1 MRQNDSLDLKRV
13 YIDPSILS
21 DIPLS
26 MVERHQVIPV
36 RKEGDTL
43 VVASSSPED
52 TELKAQLEAETGI
65 SISLVYAEAADIKA
79 AILSK
84 LKIKTIFGSL
94 EEPDYAEFESIHRT
108 AHRRDIDPNVL
119 SHLPDAPNIPDL
131 LDLILYHAIT
141 HGASD
146 IHLDP
151 GPAAIFVRM
160 RIDGMLHI
168 FQQLPL
174 TFLSPLISTIKVYA
188 GMDIAET
195 RLPQDGQV
203 SVCIL
208 ESSGD
213 DEQNPEIDI
222 RVASIST
229 VYGEKVTMRILD
241 ANKMD
246 LTIASLG
253 FSDDQRDVIERLS
266 HSPQGMF
273 LVTGPTGS
281 GKTTTLFSILNQIK
295 GYTNNIVTVED
306 PVEYRLSW
314 LNQVEVNEKIGLTF
328 ANACRSF
335 LRLDPDVILVGEIR
349 DHETAHI
356 AVQNALVGRL
366 LLSTLHSNSA
376 VGAIQR
382 LISLGLPPFWIS
394 ATLTAVLGQRLA
406 RTICDACIT
415 SYKPPTLLLKQ
426 LDLPIGK
433 TYYHGKGCDLC
444 LNTGYLGR
452 TVISELFLIDDKLR
466 KLIES
471 DATEMQLLML
481 AEQQGFKSFLY
492 DAAQKVLSKK
502 TTVEEVSRILNIQ

>member
-1 MRQNDSLDLKRV
+1 MKHDASLDLKRG
-13 YIDPSILS
+13 YIDPAILS
-21 DIPLS
+21 DIPLA
-26 MVERHQVIPV
+26 MVDRHQVIPV
-36 RKEGDTL
+36 RKDGDTL

-52 TELKAQLEAETGI
+52 TDLKAQLEAETGMPI
-65 SISLVYAEAADIKA
+65 ELIFADAADIKA

-108 AHRRDIDPNVL
+108 AQRRDIDPNVL
-119 SHLPDAPNIPDL
+119 SHLPDIPNIPDL

-151 GPAAIFVRM
+151 GPAVIFVRV

-195 RLPQDGQV
+195 RLPQDGQI
-203 SVCIL
+203 SVRIL
-208 ESSGD
+208 ESSGE
-213 DEQNPEIDI
+213 DEHNPEIDI
-222 RVASIST
+222 RVGSIST

-246 LTIASLG
+246 LTISSLG
-253 FSDDQRDVIERLS
+253 FSDDQRDAIERLS

-406 RTICDACIT
+406 RTICQSCIT
-415 SYKPPTLLLKQ
+415 DYKPPSTLLEQLK
-426 LDLPIGK
+426 LPLSNN
-433 TYYHGKGCDLC
+433 YYHGKGCKHC

-452 TVISELFLIDDKLR
+452 TVISELLLVDDTLR
-466 KLIES
+466 KAIETET
-471 DATEMQLLML
+471 TEMQLLSL
-481 AEQQGFKSFLY
+481 AEKQGFKSFLY
-492 DAAQKVLSKK
+492 DAAKKVSNKM